1 MSDVCIERI
10 KTTLSELQELVELI
24 AKNSPETPEILYK
37 ITLEKGESL
46 CEQVRA
52 FITDNKTVAAAAVM
66 PDKVIETNIPVSADA
81 LASDTSTG
89 VDGKEDELK
98 PEEKK
103 DSVQESSSF
112 SWDTS
117 DDDFCLFDGII
128 PTKKSSDAPAAEDEK
143 NEESAKSSSKEVE
156 TPAAEDSVSDD
167 SSEIVFDKENETSAS
182 ENVPPIQG
190 KELET
195 MMNINDRF
203 LFRRELFDGDGELM
217 ASVIDALNHITSYE
231 ASLTYLHTHFAWDF
245 ESETVGLLCMLIQQR
260 FE

>member
-66 PDKVIETNIPVSADA
+66 PDKAIETSIPVSAEA

-89 VDGKEDELK
+89 VDGKEDESK
-98 PEEKK
+98 PEEKN
-103 DSVQESSSF
+103 DSAPETSPF

-117 DDDFCLFDGII
+117 DEDFCLFDGII
-128 PTKKSSDAPAAEDEK
+128 PTKKSSDVPAAEDEK
-143 NEESAKSSSKEVE
+143 AEESAVLASAEDE
-156 TPAAEDSVSDD
+156 TPAAEDSVPDE
-167 SSEIVFDKENETSAS
+167 SSETVSDKENEISAS
-182 ENVPPIQG
+182 ENGQPVQG

-195 MMNINDRF
+195 MMSINDRF

-231 ASLTYLHTHFAWDF
+231 ASLAYLHTHFAWDF

>member
-81 LASDTSTG
+81 LASDTSTDE
-89 VDGKEDELK
+89 DGKEDELK

-103 DSVQESSSF
+103 DSAQESSSF

-143 NEESAKSSSKEVE
+143 NEESAKSSSMEVE

-231 ASLTYLHTHFAWDF
+231 ASLAYLHTHFAWDF